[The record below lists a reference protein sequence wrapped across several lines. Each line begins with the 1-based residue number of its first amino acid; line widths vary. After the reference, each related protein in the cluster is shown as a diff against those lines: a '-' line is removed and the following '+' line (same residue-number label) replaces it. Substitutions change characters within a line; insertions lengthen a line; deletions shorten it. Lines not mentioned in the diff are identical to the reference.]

1 MDALGDNQDKYGDTS
16 LRYFYSAQ
24 NNSHDKKENFITNFT
39 YKVYNKYP
47 DGQTLVYSYRL
58 LYWPSCSG

>member
-1 MDALGDNQDKYGDTS
+1 MDALNDYQDEYGDTS

-24 NNSHDKKENFITNFT
+24 NNSHDKKKNFITNFT